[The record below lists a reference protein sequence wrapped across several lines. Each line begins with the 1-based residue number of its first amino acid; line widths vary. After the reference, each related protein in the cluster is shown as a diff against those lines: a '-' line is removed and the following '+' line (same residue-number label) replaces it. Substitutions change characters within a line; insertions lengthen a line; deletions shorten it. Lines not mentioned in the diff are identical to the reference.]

1 MKCELIRDES
11 LVVHTTLYCIGIAL
25 MNLSLILYSIEQL
38 TKKALN
44 DLVLV

>member
-25 MNLSLILYSIEQL
+25 MNLSLILYSIEQQQ
-38 TKKALN
+38 KAFN
-44 DLVLV
+44 ESVLV

>member
-11 LVVHTTLYCIGIAL
+11 SVVHTTLYCIGIAL

-38 TKKALN
+38 KKLSMSQC
-44 DLVLV
+44 

>member
-11 LVVHTTLYCIGIAL
+11 SVIHTTLYCIGIAL

-38 TKKALN
+38 KKLSMSQC
-44 DLVLV
+44 

>member
-11 LVVHTTLYCIGIAL
+11 SVIHTTLYCIGIAL
-25 MNLSLILYSIEQL
+25 DIIQYRT

-44 DLVLV
+44 ELVLV

>member
-11 LVVHTTLYCIGIAL
+11 LVVHTTLYCKGIAL

-38 TKKALN
+38 KKLSMSQC
-44 DLVLV
+44 